1 MSTSLFRSTAVV
13 GQMTM
18 VSRVLGFI
26 RDIVIAK
33 MFGTT
38 VAADVF
44 FVAFKIPNLFRRL
57 FAEGAFSQAF
67 IPVLTENKTA
77 GDQEKVTDLVGATA
91 GVLSLVLFFVV
102 AIGVLAAPLFIAL
115 FAPGFTQDVEKWEL
129 ASLMLRITF
138 PYLMFISITALFG
151 SVLNTYGRF
160 AIPALTPALLNV
172 AMIGA
177 ALYLAPTLEQPI
189 VALGVGVFVGGVLQ
203 FAVQLVAVSRLG
215 IFRRISFNFSHPGV
229 RQILRLMGP
238 AMFGVS
244 VAQLNMMIDTVIA
257 SFLETGSISWLYY
270 SDRLVEFPLGVFGIA
285 LATVVLPSLARA
297 HAQNEPRNFSAT
309 LDWALRLVLLISL
322 PAALALAL
330 LAEPMLSTLF
340 QYGAL
345 NENDVMM
352 AGRSLIAYS
361 CGLTAFILVKILAP
375 GFYAK
380 QDTRTPVRI
389 GIIAMSVNLALNLA
403 LVGPFAHAGLALATS
418 LAAFVNAGL
427 LLKALIA
434 NGSYRPGV
442 GWTPY
447 IMKVCVASAVMCL
460 VLWWLN
466 ESQAIW
472 TAATALGRSAMLGK
486 LIVAGTVSYFFCA
499 FMFGVRP
506 RHFIQH
512 VD

>member
-1 MSTSLFRSTAVV
+1 
-13 GQMTM
+13 M

-38 VAADVF
+38 AAADVF

-67 IPVLTENKTA
+67 IPVLTENKTT
-77 GDQEKVTDLVGATA
+77 GDQEKVVDLLGATA

-102 AIGVLAAPLFIAL
+102 ALGVLAAPIFIAL
-115 FAPGFTQDVEKWEL
+115 FAPGFTQDAEKWEL
-129 ASLMLRITF
+129 ATLMLRITF

-177 ALYLAPTLEQPI
+177 AVYLAPTLEQPV

-203 FAVQLVAVSRLG
+203 FALQLVAVLRLG
-215 IFRRISFNFSHPGV
+215 LFKRISFNFSHPGV

-244 VAQLNMMIDTVIA
+244 VAQINLMIDMLIA

-285 LATVVLPSLARA
+285 LATVVLPSLSRA
-297 HAQNEPRNFSAT
+297 HAQNQPQDFSAT
-309 LDWALRLVLLISL
+309 VDWALRLVLLISL

-340 QYGAL
+340 QYGVL
-345 NENDVMM
+345 NERDVTM

-389 GIIAMSVNLALNLA
+389 GVIAMSVNVVLNLA
-403 LVGPFAHAGLALATS
+403 LVGPLAHAGLALATS

-434 NGSYRPGV
+434 NGSYHPGS
-442 GWTPY
+442 GWAVY
-447 IMKVCVASAVMCL
+447 ILKVCTATAVMCL
-460 VLWWLN
+460 VLWTLN
-466 ESQAIW
+466 ESQATW
-472 TAATALGRSAMLGK
+472 TAAAALGRGAMLAK
-486 LIVAGTVSYFFCA
+486 LIFAGAASYFLCA
-499 FMFGVRP
+499 YAVGLRP
-506 RHFIQH
+506 RFFILGIKEG
-512 VD
+512 